1 MYKHISYNKNNINK
15 NKLIPITNRDYSKY
29 DKELSKQEKQN
40 LLGQVGLLSEEETK
54 ELIFEVLTP
63 INYNMMVT
71 PKEIDFLIEQL
82 SDVIANSINC
92 SLHKN
97 FDI

>member
-1 MYKHISYNKNNINK
+1 MQASHLPRST
-15 NKLIPITNRDYSKY
+15 L
-29 DKELSKQEKQN
+29 KEN
-40 LLGQVGLLSEEETK
+40 LLGQVGLLTEEETK

-71 PKEIDFLIEQL
+71 PKEIDFLIDQL
-82 SDVIANSINC
+82 SEVLSYSINC
-92 SLHKN
+92 SLHKK